1 VKAKLFRFAASL
13 AALSAALVVLG
24 APQKWAH

>member
-1 VKAKLFRFAASL
+1 VKAKLFRFAIGL

-24 APQKWAH
+24 APQKWG